1 LISSFPYFS
10 SSYHSFSPVPTI
22 SSGRHSLSFTSFCFS
37 FSFNDTQTLKMPHLH
52 PAGQALTSRRKRAL
66 DETNFITHDVD
77 SEEGDRTTARVQR
90 QRTSS
95 TTSVETIRVR
105 PATKAKIPVLG
116 LGVGKP
122 LVALTVPKSLRSSSV
137 GSKIPIP
144 TSTIKATTSTPPHD
158 DKPLKSI
165 LKNPKLANLGA
176 VAQTGPVVAHQPVA
190 YQHEPLVVNELRV
203 IADETRVEEDVDMDM
218 DMIPCIPSPPE
229 SPPLRA
235 STVAPTPGSGVP
247 ATALQS
253 SVGDTQPPST
263 PMPTP
268 TPPTSTSAHHTEPS
282 NSSNPVSTVKGTKKR
297 HSNSSAKG
305 KTPSI
310 SFPSIDAKT
319 KGGKTKPLVSL
330 CLNTS
335 QAQKI
340 STNSST
346 DICAKSSDSLVGIK
360 SLDSQFKSS
369 PLSNKSAQDQGNNPQ
384 DRTKQPQMST
394 AKIDKWGCVHL
405 GAADCELAM
414 TFPLPHCEV
423 WDMRDE

>member
-1 LISSFPYFS
+1 
-10 SSYHSFSPVPTI
+10 
-22 SSGRHSLSFTSFCFS
+22 
-37 FSFNDTQTLKMPHLH
+37 MPHLH

-105 PATKAKIPVLG
+105 PTTKAKMPVLG

-144 TSTIKATTSTPPHD
+144 TSTIKATTSTPPYD

-203 IADETRVEEDVDMDM
+203 IVDETRVEEDVDIDMDM

-235 STVAPTPGSGVP
+235 SAVAPTPGSGVP

-253 SVGDTQPPST
+253 SVGDTPPPST

-268 TPPTSTSAHHTEPS
+268 TPPTSTSTHHTEPS
-282 NSSNPVSTVKGTKKR
+282 NSSTSVSTVKGTKKR
-297 HSNSSAKG
+297 HSNSSTKG
-305 KTPSI
+305 KTRSI

-319 KGGKTKPLVSL
+319 KGGKTKPLVAL
-330 CLNTS
+330 CPNTAFLHPLAGKSS
-335 QAQKI
+335 QAQEI

-346 DICAKSSDSLVGIK
+346 DICVKSSDS
-360 SLDSQFKSS
+360 QFKPS
-369 PLSNKSAQDQGNNPQ
+369 PLSTKSAQDQGNNPQ

-414 TFPLPHCEV
+414 TFPQPHCEV